1 MESGCIIKHFESYA
15 PISRSEADL
24 LASLEKNPKEY
35 GKNSN
40 VWCQG
45 DTPGDF
51 YSLKRGWAYSFRD
64 LEDGTRQVLDIY
76 VPGNVIGLRDY
87 AFRSRVSG
95 LRMLTDG
102 VLCAFPRSRLTEVFA
117 ESLLLCNI
125 FFTIGSRDQ
134 AILIERLVNMGRRSA
149 REKVAHFLV
158 ETVYRVDRTVTQPN
172 QPLHLPLTQSLIA
185 DALGLS
191 AVHVNRVFQE
201 LKDEGLVSSPN
212 SGVQLLELN
221 RLKEIARF
229 DPTYLEEDIQAAMG
243 EAGQFRQL

>member
-1 MESGCIIKHFESYA
+1 METGCIIKHFESYA
-15 PISRSEADL
+15 PISRSEAEL
-24 LASLEKNPKEY
+24 LASLEKNPKEFS
-35 GKNSN
+35 KNSY

-51 YSLKRGWAYSFRD
+51 YSLKQGWAYSFKD
-64 LEDGTRQVLDIY
+64 LEDGTRQVLDVY

-87 AFRSRVSG
+87 ASRSRVSG

-102 VLCAFPRSRLTEVFA
+102 VLCAFPRSRLAEVFA

-134 AILIERLVNMGRRSA
+134 AILIERLVNLGRRSA

-201 LKDEGLVSSPN
+201 LKDEGLVSPPS
-212 SGVQLLELN
+212 SGVQLQELK

-229 DPTYLEEDIQAAMG
+229 DPTYLDEDIQAAMG